1 MSRTGEDDCIRPFP
15 VKREAVGRISSTDR
29 QRLCLKADQFVQ
41 ELPAWEYHVHTNY
54 TDGEI
59 SVREAVDRA
68 LAVGLTR
75 LVFTEHTEPWR
86 ARSPDWFKQY
96 VIAIR
101 MERERVRDQIELLI
115 GLEVPAI
122 DFKDGLEM
130 TSEMEMEAEWIMGT
144 AHRYPSLEG
153 RVRDLSHSK
162 AIDLEFHTLMA
173 LAQNPRVD
181 AIAHIGGTCQKYC
194 GPFPFDLTE
203 QVIREATANGKAI
216 DLNSSYHK
224 PISAYLELCI
234 KHGAWIIPG
243 SDAHRADEIG
253 RAIRILKDLYNGR

>member
-1 MSRTGEDDCIRPFP
+1 M
-15 VKREAVGRISSTDR
+15 GRISPADQ
-29 QRLCLKADQFVQ
+29 QRLFLKADQLPQ

-54 TDGEI
+54 TDGET

-68 LAVGLTR
+68 LALGLTR

-86 ARSPDWFKQY
+86 ARSSDWFLKY
-96 VIAIR
+96 ITAIR
-101 MERERVRDQIELLI
+101 MERARVGEQLDILI

-122 DFKDGLEM
+122 DFKDGLEI
-130 TSEMEMEAEWIMGT
+130 TYEMEKEAELILGT
-144 AHRYPSLEG
+144 AHRYPNLEG
-153 RVRDLSHSK
+153 RVRDLSHRQ

-173 LAQNPRVD
+173 LARNPRVD

-194 GPFPFDLTE
+194 GPFPLDFTE
-203 QVIREATANGKAI
+203 EIIREATANGKAI

-224 PISAYLELCI
+224 PISTYLDLCI
-234 KHGAWIIPG
+234 KQGAWIIPG

-253 RAIRILKDLYNGR
+253 QAIRILRDQLHER